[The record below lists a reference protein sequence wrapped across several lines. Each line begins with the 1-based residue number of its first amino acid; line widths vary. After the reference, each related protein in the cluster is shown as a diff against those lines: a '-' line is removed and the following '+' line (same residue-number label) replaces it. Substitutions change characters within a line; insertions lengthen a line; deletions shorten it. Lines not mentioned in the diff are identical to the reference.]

1 MKIIE
6 SRKFNIEG
14 IRKTCIEN
22 HLFTRGDDAAY
33 AGMIHL
39 AKETVPTPEGLF
51 KVATVI
57 ADHSDETVENVMFL
71 LANFAVYYTYQ
82 IEL

>member
-1 MKIIE
+1 MTIIE
-6 SRKFNIEG
+6 NRRFDLKG
-14 IRKTCIEN
+14 IRRVCNEN
-22 HLFTRGDDAAY
+22 TLFTRGDVAAY

-39 AKETVPTPEGLF
+39 AEDTVPTPEGLF

-71 LANFAVYYTYQ
+71 LANFAVHHTYR
-82 IEL
+82 IEM

>member
-1 MKIIE
+1 MTIIE
-6 SRKFNIEG
+6 SRKFNIVG
-14 IRKTCIEN
+14 IRNTCIEN
-22 HLFTRGDDAAY
+22 HLFTRGDNATY
-33 AGMIHL
+33 AGMIRL
-39 AKETVPTPEGLF
+39 AKETVPTPEGLY

-82 IEL
+82 IEI